1 MKRFRLI
8 ILLTLFFG
16 VSKINA
22 QLTNLKFPDD
32 YNETP
37 IDVLED
43 VYWMNNYA
51 TFNLKLRKDCG
62 KIIVNESKYV
72 RPQTFWFVES
82 EHGTLFGSDGGEW
95 VGGFYNKPTQGAP
108 IKLRDIN
115 VKFLHIDAG
124 DVFLFEVDNNYKKSV
139 FCKVY
144 RDEESSNLE
153 LQKFADLPD
162 VPTFIYYSTDKT
174 LYVTGRKNLYK
185 YANGQF
191 LPIFS
196 DNVWK
201 NVVPTDILQSDL
213 NTLLIGIKGG
223 ILKVDLNGKHMSLF
237 TRTRK

>member
-62 KIIVNESKYV
+62 KIIVNESKYI

-95 VGGFYNKPTQGAP
+95 VGGFYSKPSKGAP
-108 IKLRDIN
+108 VKLRNIN
-115 VKFLHIDAG
+115 VKFLQIDKG
-124 DVFLFEVDNNYKKSV
+124 DVLLFEVDNNYKKST
-139 FCKVY
+139 FHFVY
-144 RDEESSNLE
+144 RDEESSMLE
-153 LQKFADLPD
+153 LRQLADLSD
-162 VPTFIYYSTDKT
+162 IPTYTFHNDKGEM
-174 LYVTGRKNLYK
+174 YVMGRKNVYK
-185 YANGQF
+185 YEVGRFVALFAEN
-191 LPIFS
+191 I
-196 DNVWK
+196 WK
-201 NVVPTDILQSDL
+201 NIIPNDVIQKDDETFIIAVE
-213 NTLLIGIKGG
+213 GG
-223 ILKVDLNGKHMSLF
+223 IIEAKLKDKKIRLF
-237 TRTRK
+237 TRKIK